1 MMVMPNPSQSFWIV
15 ETVVLLLRPLTML
28 FTVDWVTPLLVHKAL
43 IEMSC
48 FWHSSIILWRTAS
61 PTVMADLPL
70 SLQYVKKEYTN
81 ALVKVTS
88 FELK

>member
-1 MMVMPNPSQSFWIV
+1 MPNPSQNFWIV

-28 FTVDWVTPLLVHKAL
+28 FTVDCFTPLLVHKAL

-48 FWHSSIILWRTAS
+48 FWHISTILWRIAS
-61 PTVMADLPL
+61 PTVMADIPL

-81 ALVKVTS
+81 ALVTVTS
-88 FELK
+88 FKLK